1 VRFSFPIGGNIFI
14 ATRPVSIDAFFMIRC
29 TITSLFLVVTLTT
42 AAHAAESLYLS
53 AGGKVSVFQIDDV
66 SGKLTPIQEAEHRG
80 AGPMGVSADKQF
92 LYVNGQ
98 MAAPDGGRGYVPAIA
113 TFRIGKGGKLE
124 RVGLA
129 GSAVSSGYL
138 SVDAT
143 GRFLAG
149 NNYSQGRAM
158 VWALEERVFTGG
170 APQVVELEKKAHS
183 AVFSPNNLF
192 LLVPATEPNKVF
204 QLRFDEKTGE
214 ATPNDPPF
222 ATGPTGEGDARQPRH
237 LIFHPT
243 KSLAYTSNE
252 RERPGVGVWTWSSRR
267 GELKTVQNIVTYP
280 DGFDGVI
287 TTADLHMTPNGKFL
301 YVSNRDI
308 TDRKARTGRDSI
320 VGFSVNQR
328 NGRLKM
334 IGHFPCEHVPRSFAL
349 SESGKFAYVAG
360 QGDDRLGVYRIDQD
374 TGALKKVEQIETGAR
389 PSWVLCVMQG
399 GK

>member
-1 VRFSFPIGGNIFI
+1 
-14 ATRPVSIDAFFMIRC
+14 MIRC
-29 TITSLFLVVTLTT
+29 LISVLFLVVSLTST
-42 AAHAAESLYLS
+42 AQAGESLYLS
-53 AGGKVSVFQIDDV
+53 AGGKVSVYRIDDAT
-66 SGKLTPIQEAEHRG
+66 GKLTPIQEVDHRG
-80 AGPMGVSADKQF
+80 AGPMGVSQDKQF

-98 MAAPDGGRGYVPAIA
+98 MAAPDGGRGFVPAIA

-129 GSAVSSGYL
+129 ASEISSGYL

-149 NNYSQGRAM
+149 NSYGQGKAM
-158 VWALEERVFTGG
+158 IWALEERVFTGR
-170 APQVVELEKKAHS
+170 APQVVDLEKKSHS
-183 AVFSPNNLF
+183 AVFAPNNRF

-204 QLRFDEKTGE
+204 QLRFDEQTGE
-214 ATPNDPPF
+214 ASPNDPPF
-222 ATGPTGEGDARQPRH
+222 ATGPTGENDARQPRH
-237 LIFHPT
+237 LIFHPS
-243 KSLAYTSNE
+243 KALVYTTNE
-252 RERPGVGVWTWSSRR
+252 REQPGVGVWTWNSRR
-267 GELKTVQNIVTYP
+267 GELKTVQNVVTYP
-280 DGFDGVI
+280 KGFDGVI

-308 TDRKARTGRDSI
+308 TDRKARTGQDSI

-328 NGRLKM
+328 NGRLDM

-360 QGDDRLGVYRIDQD
+360 QRDDRLGVYRINQK

-389 PSWVLCVMQG
+389 PSWVLCFSPS